1 MRMDLRII
9 RRPLNDVEWELM
21 RSFAQKIDRNDI
33 RMRFGGPLNLE
44 QNETLK
50 RVFDLKLGT
59 GELAWMPD
67 EQDTIAGLLH
77 RVRISPSEAEI
88 ALVVRSELKGNGI
101 GESLLRGAPE
111 RSARCRLKMV
121 SGSVL
126 CESTAML
133 RLAKKLGF
141 VSRTLSPLTWSS
153 NFALG
158 QS

>member
-1 MRMDLRII
+1 
-9 RRPLNDVEWELM
+9 
-21 RSFAQKIDRNDI
+21 
-33 RMRFGGPLNLE
+33 
-44 QNETLK
+44 
-50 RVFDLKLGT
+50 
-59 GELAWMPD
+59 MPD

-77 RVRISPSEAEI
+77 RVRISPSEAKI
-88 ALVVRSELKGNGI
+88 ALVVRSDLKGNGI

>member
-1 MRMDLRII
+1 
-9 RRPLNDVEWELM
+9 
-21 RSFAQKIDRNDI
+21 
-33 RMRFGGPLNLE
+33 
-44 QNETLK
+44 
-50 RVFDLKLGT
+50 
-59 GELAWMPD
+59 MPD

-101 GESLLRGAPE
+101 GESLLRGALE
-111 RSARCRLKMV
+111 RSARCRLKR
-121 SGSVL
+121 SAARFF
-126 CESTAML
+126 CENTAIL

>member
-1 MRMDLRII
+1 
-9 RRPLNDVEWELM
+9 
-21 RSFAQKIDRNDI
+21 
-33 RMRFGGPLNLE
+33 
-44 QNETLK
+44 
-50 RVFDLKLGT
+50 
-59 GELAWMPD
+59 MPD

-141 VSRTLSPLTWSS
+141 VSRTLSPLTVEFE
-153 NFALG
+153 FALG
-158 QS
+158 